1 MFAFFLLYQRCVNEY
16 MIVLNVACM
25 RRRRRRLRRTR
36 VAPYAWP
43 ITRPAN
49 SWFDV
54 HCNDPRIPQEYFQQQ
69 LGVNKD
75 TFDTVLLRPETGKGK
90 FVFQRLFPTAES
102 SGFGT
107 VSFGPQEFVFNHHCT
122 SVYCAKINC
131 DRGNARHGKCPIWST
146 LFCGL
151 RVTNNLFL
159 PIASFNIILNNKSS
173 RLRKRLLLLNLIW
186 KIGKPHPST
195 TAHLIFGRFSRFW
208 ESFLSESRTSKI
220 FALTDRHRNVTAKN
234 RYACHDFSAWNK
246 RQQSHY
252 LSQNVEPSRA

>member
-1 MFAFFLLYQRCVNEY
+1 MVRCALQWSTNS
-16 MIVLNVACM
+16 
-25 RRRRRRLRRTR
+25 TR
-36 VAPYAWP
+36 ILSAAIRGEQGHLWYSTFTARDWKGE
-43 ITRPAN
+43 I
-49 SWFDV
+49 
-54 HCNDPRIPQEYFQQQ
+54 RI
-69 LGVNKD
+69 
-75 TFDTVLLRPETGKGK
+75 
-90 FVFQRLFPTAES
+90 

-107 VSFGPQEFVFNHHCT
+107 VSFGPQEFVFNNHCT
-122 SVYCAKINC
+122 SVYCEKINH
-131 DRGNARHGKCPIWST
+131 DRGNARHGKCPIWTT

-195 TAHLIFGRFSRFW
+195 TARLIFGRFSRFW
-208 ESFLSESRTSKI
+208 ESFLSGSRTSKI